1 LPWVGETCIGVLDA
15 LLAESEAGQY
25 RLSNKRQSLRYVE
38 GEGEQAKNLEFIHF
52 LDVFFD
58 LLFEV
63 AYA

>member
-1 LPWVGETCIGVLDA
+1 LPWIGETCIGVLDA
-15 LLAESEAGQY
+15 LLAESEAGKY
-25 RLSNKRQSLRYVE
+25 RLSNKRQRLRNVE
-38 GEGEQAKNLEFIHF
+38 GEGEQAKNLEFVHF